1 MTARRSCSTDL
12 LIALHF
18 PCDVFLHL
26 QRKIEGELSHQRC
39 R

>member
-18 PCDVFLHL
+18 LCDVFLHL